1 VTPAFFTLLLLAFSD
16 EPMYAVQQIPGV
28 EPLRWWIYLS
38 FEVVVLSLLFWQRH
52 RIRKAMDLPRAWPVA
67 LWWFGGATLMLYS
80 DARWVG
86 LRFPAGLPQPW
97 EDGLE
102 AGISALAVLILL
114 ATTIGANPLMLFASR
129 FRKNKKKIWKG
140 LRAAIPLMVGI
151 FFAYLASVWWD
162 RSLEPMS
169 NDGSSTVDVQFF
181 AQASQVLPLLIV
193 ALGYE
198 IGTFRKAM
206 RRPAQRASAVVS
218 LVFLCVGEVLALS
231 VLVHPSDE
239 AGTTLTNLIA
249 ALLGK
254 APARDLE
261 FNWHIYS
268 AFVVVTMAGLIG
280 LATLV
285 GALLA
290 EGRARKKKKKKSP
303 PKEQTST
310 PSTTAVADKKR
321 LPKWLDAAAVGV
333 IAVAVAVAA
342 RRRG

>member
-1 VTPAFFTLLLLAFSD
+1 VTLAFFTLVLLAFSD
-16 EPMYAVQQIPGV
+16 EPMSAMQQIPAV
-28 EPLRWWIYLS
+28 APRRWWIYLL
-38 FEVVVLSLLFWQRH
+38 FEVVVLTLLYWQRH
-52 RIRKAMDLPRAWPVA
+52 RIRKAMDLPRAWPVG
-67 LWWFGGATLMLYS
+67 LWWFGGATLMLCS

-86 LRFPAGLPQPW
+86 LRFPAKLPQPW
-97 EDGLE
+97 EDVLE

-114 ATTIGANPLMLFASR
+114 ATTIGANPLMLVASR

-151 FFAYLASVWWD
+151 FFAYLASMWWD
-162 RSLEPMS
+162 RSLEPTS

-198 IGTFRKAM
+198 IGTFREAM
-206 RRPAQRASAVVS
+206 RRPAQRASAIVS

-231 VLVHPSDE
+231 VLIHPSDE

-249 ALLGK
+249 ALRGK
-254 APARDLE
+254 APAWDLE
-261 FNWHIYS
+261 FSWHIYS

-303 PKEQTST
+303 PKEKTST
-310 PSTTAVADKKR
+310 PNTTAVTNKTR
-321 LPKWLDAAAVGV
+321 LPKWLDVAAVGV
-333 IAVAVAVAA
+333 IAIAVAVAT
-342 RRRG
+342 RKRD